1 MNKNIIRLT
10 NTYFIGLLAL
20 PTLLHI
26 NARPTVRASAETVI
40 TTRSSQSYI
49 DSYYSSISPT
59 ATGNTLK
66 SSLESLLKAE
76 RKRSFSYG
84 SHQTAVFPY
93 TDVDPARP
101 HDGYIVSFYSGTPV
115 KGYSGM
121 NKEHTWPK
129 SHGGNRIES
138 DPHVIRP
145 TLTSE
150 NSARGNMYYAQSP
163 NPGWDP
169 AEFDNP
175 KYRGISARIIFYG
188 ATIGASS
195 GLILE
200 DVGRGQASGT
210 GNKMGKLGDLLKWN
224 FQYPVDQTEIIRNE
238 TLDLSLDYNRNPF
251 IDDPSLACRI
261 WGDTNTETRSLCAGQ
276 AEVDVESV
284 SVTPTSGTVNLLGA
298 NKSLQL
304 VGKVLPTNATNQTL
318 TWQSSNPSVATVSNT
333 GNVSA
338 LSVGETTI
346 TVRSAVDNT
355 KFATATISVISEPI
369 AVTGIALN
377 KTTLVL
383 QEGESSTL
391 AATVSPQEASNK
403 NVIWASSD
411 PLVATVDNGVVSA
424 LKEGT
429 ATISATT
436 EDGGHRQNATV
447 TVTKAPVFEGEATK
461 FTFTSKE
468 WQATPFS
475 FKNIAP
481 AWGFDGTR
489 GMQITKDGVTVGN
502 SPYFTN
508 ISKVIIGTATSS
520 NGVGTYSARLV
531 DSINA
536 QKGEGT
542 QIGEEVYVNKAGST
556 IIEREFNLETPNGG
570 GHVQII
576 AEAEESSI
584 YIHHVTIVTEL
595 IPIFDPVGDA
605 KEWAVSFLEETS
617 EGCAQS
623 SLALLQEAWSVVK
636 VSYNNLS
643 ESAKG
648 IISERAANP
657 SGDDIEH
664 AKARYNLLLNK
675 YGLENFMVNA
685 PQNTSRNN
693 ALSVD
698 ARYVIP
704 LIIFSVIISGTLIT
718 TLVLKRKKQ

>member
-447 TVTKAPVFEGEATK
+447 TVTKAPVFDGEATK

>member
-1 MNKNIIRLT
+1 MSKIKHLFFGVLFALLINPFAMQKSEERQYVATSAWSGPQTSTEGNYFASVRSETGAALT
-10 NTYFIGLLAL
+10 NKLKSIISVGTNESYDWSRYEAADEAEGVSDSVLLIYSRQVVKKTSSGSANTNWNREHTYPQSKIDA
-20 PTLLHI
+20 TAKSDNHHI
-26 NARPTVRASAETVI
+26 FADNVKTNSSRGSKIFNEVNKSSSTRVTDGYGNITDNYTNSSEFMPNDAAKGEVARATMYLN
-40 TTRSSQSYI
+40 TRYG
-49 DSYYSSISPT
+49 YSV
-59 ATGNTLK
+59 TGNFK
-66 SSLESLLKAE
+66 SVAVMLRWHLEN
-76 RKRSFSYG
+76 
-84 SHQTAVFPY
+84 P
-93 TDVDPARP
+93 
-101 HDGYIVSFYSGTPV
+101 VSNREIYRNN
-115 KGYSGM
+115 M
-121 NKEHTWPK
+121 IHTMQK
-129 SHGGNRIES
+129 
-138 DPHVIRP
+138 
-145 TLTSE
+145 
-150 NSARGNMYYAQSP
+150 
-163 NPGWDP
+163 
-169 AEFDNP
+169 
-175 KYRGISARIIFYG
+175 
-188 ATIGASS
+188 
-195 GLILE
+195 
-200 DVGRGQASGT
+200 
-210 GNKMGKLGDLLKWN
+210 
-224 FQYPVDQTEIIRNE
+224 
-238 TLDLSLDYNRNPF
+238 NRNPF
-251 IDDPSLACRI
+251 IDHPEYACRI
-261 WGDTNTETRSLCAGQ
+261 WSETNAETRQLCAAQG
-276 AEVDVESV
+276 EVDVT
-284 SVTPTSGTVNLLGA
+284 SVTVSPNSGTINLLGA
-298 NKSLQL
+298 NKTLQL
-304 VGKVLPTNATNQTL
+304 TANVLPSNATNQNVS
-318 TWQSSNPSVATVSNT
+318 WESSNPNLATVSNT
-333 GNVSA
+333 GNVTA
-338 LSVGETTI
+338 LAVGTVTI
-346 TVRSAVDNT
+346 TARSVSDAS
-355 KFATATISVISEPI
+355 KMGTATITIINQPI
-369 AVTGIALN
+369 PVTGISLSP
-377 KTTLVL
+377 TSLTL

-391 AATVSPQEASNK
+391 VATLSPQEASNK
-403 NVIWASSD
+403 NVLWASSD
-411 PLVATVDNGVVSA
+411 PLVATVDNGVISA

-605 KEWAVSFLEETS
+605 KAWAVSFLEETS

-643 ESAKG
+643 EDAKG
-648 IISERAANP
+648 IISEKAANP

-718 TLVLKRKKQ
+718 TLVLKKKKQ